1 MALEDLPP
9 VPITL
14 GGVVDPVHAV
24 GREADADEILAV
36 LGTGESVSVPG
47 ERRHGKTVLS
57 HIVEERAR
65 ALEWTVVTRS
75 LEGSRSIDEVAEAL
89 AHDLVA
95 VLPRL
100 ERVKAWLGSRAGL
113 AAGGVRIDAT
123 PLTLEEVLAEA
134 CLHTDRLLLIL
145 DELPICARALERS
158 DPGSGLALMHRL
170 RRLRQSHKQLTMLC
184 LGSIGFHH
192 VVPDLEGAI
201 NDMYTHSLGP
211 LTPDAA
217 LELATR
223 LLNGTEVPAG
233 LRSALAPRMAAASE
247 GVPYYLHHLA
257 HECRRRHA
265 AGATLDPASVDAM
278 VSDAIADPDDRWDLK
293 HYVTRLPAYY
303 GLEAPATAAML
314 DIIARERCSAVELRR
329 ALAAERDAVASADVG
344 SLVGRLE
351 QDHYVVRADDSLRFS
366 SEIVRRAWLR
376 WRP

>member
-1 MALEDLPP
+1 MALDDLPP

-14 GGVVDPVHAV
+14 GGVVDPAHAV
-24 GREADADEILAV
+24 GRDADAAEILAA
-36 LGTGESVSVPG
+36 LMTGESVSVPG

-65 ALEWTVVTRS
+65 RLGWTVVTRS
-75 LEGSRSIDEVAEAL
+75 LEGSRSIDEVTDAL

-95 VLPRL
+95 ALPRL
-100 ERVKAWLGSRAGL
+100 ERVKTWLGSRAGL

-123 PLTLEEVLAEA
+123 PLTLEDVLAEA
-134 CLHTDRLLLIL
+134 CSHADRLLLIL

-192 VVPDLEGAI
+192 VVPDLEGAV
-201 NDMYTHSLGP
+201 NDMYRHSLGP
-211 LTPDAA
+211 LAPDGA
-217 LELATR
+217 LELAVR

-265 AGATLDPASVDAM
+265 ADAALDAASIDAI
-278 VSDAIADPDDRWDLK
+278 VSEAIADPDDRWDLK
-293 HYVTRLPAYY
+293 HYVTRLAGYY

-314 DIIARERCSAVELRR
+314 DVIAREPCSAVELRR
-329 ALAAERDAVASADVG
+329 ALAAERDDVASADVG

-351 QDHYVVRADDSLRFS
+351 QDHYVVRADDSLRFG